1 MNPRRTSSRRL
12 LRWSAP
18 VVAGAAIAA
27 VTLMPRAF
35 AASPHPGLP
44 ARTAAQLLAA
54 VQNATV
60 QALSGTISTTAR
72 LGIPE
77 VPSAGLGAAGGWTTL
92 LAGKNTIR
100 VWADGADRQRLALL
114 GTLSETTVVHN
125 GTTVWVYASYPHT
138 ATRYALPAQTD
149 AKHASAKAEAVAPE
163 QQLTPQ
169 QQAAKA
175 IAAID
180 PTTSI
185 TVDRTARVAG
195 RPAYQLVLTPRTTA
209 TLIQQVRIAI
219 DAAKSVPLRVQVYAR
234 GHTAPAF
241 ETAFTSVS
249 FAKPAASA
257 FRFTPPRGAKVDQQ
271 GAIGAPASTNAT
283 DKPAESA
290 GKAKAAEA
298 QPRTIGTGWTS
309 ILALPAGTL
318 SLDGTTKHDKG
329 GSSNMLNELL
339 KPVAAG
345 RVLETRL
352 LSVLV
357 TTDGRVFV
365 GAVPASALENA
376 AAAHL

>member
-1 MNPRRTSSRRL
+1 
-12 LRWSAP
+12 
-18 VVAGAAIAA
+18 
-27 VTLMPRAF
+27 MPQAF
-35 AASPHPGLP
+35 AASAHPGLP
-44 ARTAAQLLAA
+44 ARTAAQLLAD
-54 VQNATV
+54 VQNTTV

-92 LAGKNTIR
+92 LAGTHTIR
-100 VWADGADRQRLALL
+100 VWADGPDRQRLALL
-114 GTLSETTVVHN
+114 GTLSETDVVHN
-125 GTTVWVYASYPHT
+125 GNDVWVYASYPHT
-138 ATRYALPAQTD
+138 ATRYTLPSQTD

-169 QQAAKA
+169 QQATKA
-175 IAAID
+175 LAAID
-180 PTTSI
+180 PTTSV

-195 RPAYQLVLTPRTTA
+195 RPAYQLVLTPRTPA

-219 DAAKSVPLRVQVYAR
+219 DAAKSVPLRVQIYAR

-271 GAIGAPASTNAT
+271 SPFGAPSSANTGEKS
-283 DKPAESA
+283 AESTRSA
-290 GKAKAAEA
+290 DKATAAA
-298 QPRTIGTGWTS
+298 NQPRTIGTGWTS
-309 ILALPAGTL
+309 ILVLPAGTL
-318 SLDGTTKHDKG
+318 SLDRTTTHDKR

-345 RVLETRL
+345 RVLEARL
-352 LSVLV
+352 VSVLV
-357 TTDGRVFV
+357 TPDGRVFI
-365 GAVPASALENA
+365 GAVPAAALENA
-376 AAAHL
+376 AAAHS